1 MYLTLMRLNPHSTA
15 VQRDLRDIHALHRTI
30 MRAFPSVVDPD
41 QEARACWGVL
51 HRLEVDNRTGRILL
65 YVQSRIAPN
74 WSFLPDNYLA
84 ADGMPNPAVKSVAEA
99 YAAIREGRILRFRL
113 RANPTRKIDTKSGP
127 NGERCNGRRVPLAG
141 LDRQVQWL
149 ANKGKQHGFELLQV
163 TVVAAGAAELVHS
176 HTTRRTFQGVL
187 FEGRLRVADA
197 ERFRAALASGIGP
210 GKAYG
215 FGLLSIAPD

>member
-30 MRAFPSVVDPD
+30 MRAFPPVVDSE
-41 QEARACWGVL
+41 QKARAYWGVL
-51 HRLEVDNRTGRILL
+51 HRLEVERQTGRVLL

-74 WSFLPDNYLA
+74 WSFLPDGYLA
-84 ADGMPNPAVKSVAEA
+84 VDGMPNPAVKSVAEA

-127 NGERCNGRRVPLAG
+127 NGERRNGRRVPLAS

-149 ANKGKQHGFELLQV
+149 VDKGKQHGFELLQV
-163 TVVAAGAAELVHS
+163 AVAAAGAAELVHS
-176 HTTRRTFQGVL
+176 HTTGRTFQGVL
-187 FEGRLRVADA
+187 FEGRLRVANA
-197 ERFRAALASGIGP
+197 ERFRTALASGIGP